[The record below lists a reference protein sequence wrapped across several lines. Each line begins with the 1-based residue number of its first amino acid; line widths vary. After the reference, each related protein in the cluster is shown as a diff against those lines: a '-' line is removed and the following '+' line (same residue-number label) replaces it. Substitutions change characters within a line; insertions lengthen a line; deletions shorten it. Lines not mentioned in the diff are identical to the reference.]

1 AKIHG
6 HQATRP
12 MPKPAEAPRRKPLH
26 ADSPTG
32 SIPQTR
38 LLPGISALKDGAA
51 GLTTPEIYLHA
62 QVQALPFYRRLGFAQ
77 VGELFYEADIP
88 HYRCVYQDPLNV

>member
-1 AKIHG
+1 MAVR
-6 HQATRP
+6 ADF
-12 MPKPAEAPRRKPLH
+12 RRQGVGRELLLQ
-26 ADSPTG
+26 
-32 SIPQTR
+32 IMEE

-51 GLTTPEIYLHA
+51 GVKAPEIYLHA

-88 HYRCVYQDPLNV
+88 HYRCVYPDALNV

>member
-1 AKIHG
+1 MPRTPALKKLKPWITPKPAEIHG

-38 LLPGISALKDGAA
+38 LLPY
-51 GLTTPEIYLHA
+51 P
-62 QVQALPFYRRLGFAQ
+62 
-77 VGELFYEADIP
+77 
-88 HYRCVYQDPLNV
+88 